1 LSADYKAVSI
11 FYHIYCSVLYIVPY
25 FAIDFVKKDKVPG
38 FINMIFYATQINGI
52 CLIVIPVY
60 IGFVGIIVHI

>member
-1 LSADYKAVSI
+1 M
-11 FYHIYCSVLYIVPY
+11 LYIVPY